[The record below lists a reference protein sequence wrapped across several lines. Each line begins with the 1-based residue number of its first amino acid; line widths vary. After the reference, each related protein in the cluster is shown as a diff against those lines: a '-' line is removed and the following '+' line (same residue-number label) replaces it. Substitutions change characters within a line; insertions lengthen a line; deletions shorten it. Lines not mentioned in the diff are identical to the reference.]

1 MSENTDTCLLL
12 PFRHPAVRH
21 LAWTCT
27 APQLLH
33 CSQSFEPARHLPTNY
48 PEILRDWDHQPERIP
63 KILTETP
70 PRRLGFYFERLYESL
85 LTDLLG
91 WEILLKNQ
99 QVQTEGRT
107 LGELDFVV
115 FNRNENRIEH
125 HEIAI
130 KFYLGVPGHDGPDR
144 WYGPNARDRLDLKTD
159 RLLNQQTRLT
169 RRPET
174 RHLLAQRGIA
184 TPLVSRVFMPGYL
197 FYPDNRSIDISV
209 PSTTPVNH
217 LHGTWHYA
225 SQILQADIAR
235 CVPLHKPHWIGPWIQ
250 TTEPDP
256 AAAEAALS
264 LVIQRNIPQL
274 FAELDRDSASG
285 AWTEQRR
292 FFLVPDSWPANA

>member
-1 MSENTDTCLLL
+1 MSENTDTRLLL
-12 PFRHPAVRH
+12 PFRHPSVRH

-33 CSQSFEPARHLPTNY
+33 CNQSFEPACYLPTTY
-48 PEILRDWDHQPERIP
+48 LQTLLEWDREPARIP
-63 KILTETP
+63 KALTEAP

-91 WEILLKNQ
+91 WDVLLKNQ
-99 QVQTEGRT
+99 QIQTGGRT

-115 FNRNENRIEH
+115 FNRTDDRIEH

-130 KFYLGVPGHDGPDR
+130 KFYLGVPGDNEPDR

-159 RLLNQQTRLT
+159 RLLNQQTQLT

-174 RHLLAQRGIA
+174 HHLLEQRGITA
-184 TPLVSRVFMPGYL
+184 PLVSQVFMPGYL
-197 FYPDNRSIDISV
+197 FYPDDGTTEISV
-209 PSTTPVNH
+209 PSTTPADH

-225 SQILQADIAR
+225 SQIRRADIAR
-235 CVPLHKPHWIGPWIQ
+235 CVPLRKPHWIGPWSQ

-256 AAAEAALS
+256 ADSEAALA
-264 LVIQRNIPQL
+264 LILQRNIPQL
-274 FAELDRDSASG
+274 FAELERDSASG
-285 AWTEQRR
+285 VWTEQRR